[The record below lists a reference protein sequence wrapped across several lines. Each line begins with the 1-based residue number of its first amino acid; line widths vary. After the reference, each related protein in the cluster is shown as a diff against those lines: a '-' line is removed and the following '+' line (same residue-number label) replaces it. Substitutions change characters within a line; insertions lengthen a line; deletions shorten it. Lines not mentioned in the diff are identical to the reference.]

1 MDGSP
6 ATKLRG
12 LIGRIGYNTDTLIEF
27 GVVTSVSPLRIRIN
41 GMKIDLEADDLVI
54 AESLT
59 DYTRKVTINGG
70 SISGSVSPSGALTSL
85 TVTDADMMVKGALQV
100 GERVISAQINAGQT
114 YVIIDRVG
122 AM

>member
-27 GVVTSVSPLRIRIN
+27 GVVTSASPLRIRIN
-41 GMKIDLEADDLVI
+41 GMKIDLEAEDCVV
-54 AESLT
+54 AQSLT
-59 DYTRKVTINGG
+59 DYEYEAQIDGGTTVTIAVN
-70 SISGSVSPSGALTSL
+70 GAL
-85 TVTDADMMVKGALQV
+85 KV

-114 YVIIDRVG
+114 YVILDRVG